1 MFECKVRQDDG
12 RSYDFGPRI
21 REIKEFLSDK
31 DTLKGL
37 YTFVGDPPRRESAN
51 LKEAER
57 LLEDCPVV
65 CKSQRGSSHYRP
77 PRMFS
82 AEEIVLK
89 LGSVYYRSFE
99 NFSHIVLHEYTHG
112 LVPCDGRLTKE
123 EERYYSRFK
132 RGQSGFHC
140 TAFKRGLLYLD
151 KEFGLLSESQ
161 FTEILELLESKTW
174 KRPYEF
180 EHKYKGQLSAI
191 HPNYIQTR
199 GLTAK
204 QLETTVRK
212 SAKQKINS
220 YLTGTIMREGL
231 AERQMGYEE
240 VCFGTKTTW
249 KDSDVGYCV
258 ALFAKDVVLR
268 RWIIEDD
275 SSNGQQAGWKSPFD
289 VHVFSG
295 VTEDLEHKVLQVY
308 RERRY
313 DRDLKKFVYDAA
325 PLSRAEQSAAVRS
338 ILSAAQSIH
347 DHLEILGVLGR
358 GLNVAL
364 VKNQPNEPN
373 DRDVRVALVF
383 DPSMES
389 TIFRSLSDGHIDVV
403 AHHTLLHNILTSG
416 NLDYRSLSPSDFAAV
431 DSVVRAFINSFP
443 VPLELGDWI
452 PWQDSDFPPYG
463 EKYAQEGILG
473 RKYKP
478 SKLFWRGYL
487 SDRIIAGNPIS
498 LPGFFTQFSYNDQN
512 IICGAEGENAPI
524 VHLDGGY
531 GVYRRATGNVH
542 PKFGLIDSGVGVYV
556 ESMDIE
562 VDSSVSDFVADLA
575 ERLGVADEFEGVAV
589 SFDRGIYSEVLC
601 ALKACSDRVRARED
615 MRRFARGE
623 ADSAPQK
630 ILSTFDIPYSL
641 SEVSDF
647 AEESYAV
654 RGEIRVYDLE
664 FSVSSA
670 FLEKLLSSRCP
681 TIRLFKS
688 VSTDELCVLVFDGQR
703 VSTLKTTSLDFIAG
717 DVLLEMLTG
726 TCEMSEYG
734 YLDIGAKPRE
744 NFKRTSVRGLAEAS
758 SDVSALLDLPIMTF
772 TGSGEINL
780 LEIDPDRFSDPFE
793 ILSNLDVVPNIP
805 LRAFVSA
812 VEGSALIAVSAEDG
826 DVFYYYRHRG
836 EAFEVTSVVAWWL
849 MYL

>member
-1 MFECKVRQDDG
+1 MSECKVRQDDG

-21 REIKEFLSDK
+21 KEIKDFLRNK
-31 DTLKGL
+31 GVLKGL
-37 YTFVGDPPRRESAN
+37 YTFVGDPTRRESAN
-51 LKEAER
+51 VKEAER

-65 CKSQRGSSHYRP
+65 CKSQRGSSFYRP
-77 PRMFS
+77 PRIFS
-82 AEEIVLK
+82 QEEIVLK

-161 FTEILELLESKTW
+161 FTEILALLESKTW

-180 EHKYKGQLSAI
+180 ERKYKGQLSAI

-204 QLETTVRK
+204 QLETTVKK

-231 AERQMGYEE
+231 AERQMGYED
-240 VCFGTKTTW
+240 VCFTTKTTW

-275 SSNGQQAGWKSPFD
+275 SSNGQQAGWQSPFV

-295 VTEDLEHKVLQVY
+295 VTEDLEYKVLQAY
-308 RERRY
+308 REGRFG
-313 DRDLKKFVYDAA
+313 RDLYDT
-325 PLSRAEQSAAVRS
+325 PSLSRAEQSAAVRG

-347 DHLEILGVLGR
+347 DHLDTLGVLGR

-364 VKNQPNEPN
+364 VKNQPQEPN

-389 TIFRSLSDGHIDVV
+389 TIFGSLSDGHIDVV

-443 VPLELGDWI
+443 VPLELDDWI
-452 PWQDSDFPPYG
+452 PWQNSDFPPYG
-463 EKYAQEGILG
+463 EKYAEEGILG
-473 RKYKP
+473 WKYKP

-487 SDRIIAGNPIS
+487 SDRIIAGNPIF

-512 IICGAEGENAPI
+512 MICGAEGENAPI
-524 VHLDGGY
+524 IYLDGGY
-531 GVYRRATGNVH
+531 GAYQRATGNVH

-601 ALKACSDRVRARED
+601 ALKAHSDKVRARED

-623 ADSAPQK
+623 ADSAPQE

-647 AEESYAV
+647 AEESYKV
-654 RGEIRVYDLE
+654 QGVISVYDLE
-664 FSVSSA
+664 FSVSLE

-703 VSTLKTTSLDFIAG
+703 ISTLKTTLRDFVAG

-726 TCEMSEYG
+726 TSEMSEYG
-734 YLDIGAKPRE
+734 YLDLGPKPRE
-744 NFKRTSVRGLAEAS
+744 NFRRTSARGLAEAS

-772 TGSGEINL
+772 VGSGEINL
-780 LEIDPDRFSDPFE
+780 LDIDPERFSDPFE
-793 ILSNLDVVPNIP
+793 IFSNLDVVPSIS
-805 LRAFVSA
+805 LRTLLPAID
-812 VEGSALIAVSAEDG
+812 GSALIAVLAEG
-826 DVFYYYRHRG
+826 NEVRYYYRHLG

-849 MYL
+849 VYL